1 MLITLLSSKIE
12 LFGIDIVRVDDFAEL
27 VMRFAFNFLITIL
40 LVRYIY
46 YPKTH
51 RRDYLFTF
59 LLIGIII
66 FLMCFLLNSVKLQLG
81 FALGL
86 FAVFGIIRYRT
97 DSIPIKEMTYL
108 FMVIGISVVNALANK
123 KVSYA
128 ELAFTNFIILGV
140 AWFVERL
147 KGLENESYA
156 VVLYEKIE
164 LINPAR
170 REELLN
176 DLESR
181 LGVKISRVEIGIID
195 FQKDIVKIRAYF
207 LKSKQSWGEND
218 AIEFKTLQN
227 D

>member
-1 MLITLLSSKIE
+1 MLITLLSSKFE
-12 LFGIDIVRVDDFAEL
+12 LFGIDIIRLDDFAEL
-27 VMRFAFNFLITIL
+27 VMRFGFNFMITIL

-59 LLIGIII
+59 LLIGIIV

-123 KVSYA
+123 KVSYV
-128 ELAFTNFIILGV
+128 ELAFTNFIILAV
-140 AWFVERL
+140 SWFVECL

-181 LGVKISRVEIGIID
+181 LGVKINRVEIGIID
-195 FQKDIVKIRAYF
+195 FQKDVVKIRAYF
-207 LKSKQSWGEND
+207 LKSKQSWGENET
-218 AIEFKTLQN
+218 IEFKTLQN